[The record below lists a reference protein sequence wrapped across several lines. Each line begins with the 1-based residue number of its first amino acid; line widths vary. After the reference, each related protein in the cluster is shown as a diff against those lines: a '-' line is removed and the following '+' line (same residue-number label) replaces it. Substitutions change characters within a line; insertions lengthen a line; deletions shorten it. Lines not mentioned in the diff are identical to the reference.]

1 MKREQAEIVAK
12 EKAKVMVE
20 YLEQFMMDEDTIYG
34 VMEFASSNNRLV
46 VDMEI
51 TKEGKKVFERG
62 YDMGISSV
70 YADILT
76 REISG
81 LLLESFLPSENFA
94 VSEYACIKD
103 HPTMSRDGFYV
114 TNTNRSRVN
123 VNFRVKNAEFSE
135 IMKNHNARIEDY
147 RQKLNQNRR

>member
-1 MKREQAEIVAK
+1 MKREQAELVAK

-20 YLEQFMMDEDTIYG
+20 YLEQFMMDKDKISG

-46 VDMEI
+46 VDI
-51 TKEGKKVFERG
+51 TITQDGREVFAVG
-62 YDMGISSV
+62 YDMGISSI
-70 YADILT
+70 YADLLT

-114 TNTNRSRVN
+114 TNQINSRVN
-123 VNFRVKNAEFSE
+123 VNFRAKNAEFGE
-135 IMKNHNARIEDY
+135 IMANHNKRIAEY
-147 RQKLNQNRR
+147 REKVAQKGR

>member
-62 YDMGISSV
+62 YDMGI
-70 YADILT
+70 
-76 REISG
+76 
-81 LLLESFLPSENFA
+81 SFLPSENFA